1 MKYHWR
7 TIISFLLLLP
17 TAPVLSQ
24 VTDNMVYNP
33 SFEEHRECPKRIEA
47 LGVMQEVDAWWQPTS
62 GSSDYYNSC
71 GKRECSVPLNKLGYQ
86 VARSG
91 EAYCGIYCSRD
102 QYREY
107 LQTRLKKPLE
117 AGKRYKVSF
126 WVSLSEKSPHAA
138 TTLGA
143 LFTKECIEDSTLG
156 IVMKRETLDLDGQGS
171 QSIAVYYEPQVVNP
185 REHPLTDTK
194 EWMEVS
200 GEFTAEGG
208 EEFLTLG
215 NFFSFNKSR
224 IMMTHDEKTSTPLH
238 GAYYY
243 LDDVSVACVE
253 PEPAQAESQ
262 AQVEAAPE
270 VGEVV
275 LLQNIYFAV
284 DKSEVL
290 QQSYNELVK
299 LKELL
304 ERNPAMTIELRGH
317 TDNQGTVEHN
327 QKLSE
332 NRAKSVV
339 EHLVGM
345 GIDRSRLSWKGFGKS
360 EPVAD
365 NSSAEG
371 RQKNRRVEYKV
382 LSR

>member
-7 TIISFLLLLP
+7 TLIGFLFLLPGLP
-17 TAPVLSQ
+17 AFSQ
-24 VTDNMVYNP
+24 VPDNMVYNP
-33 SFEEHRECPKRIEA
+33 SFEEHRDCPQRIEA
-47 LGVMQEVDAWWQPTS
+47 LGVMQEVDAWWQPTA
-62 GSSDYYNSC
+62 GSSDYFNAC
-71 GKRECSVPLNKLGYQ
+71 GGRECSVPRNKLGSQ
-86 VARSG
+86 KARSG

-107 LQTRLKKPLE
+107 LQTRLKSPLV

-156 IVMKRETLDLDGQGS
+156 IVMNRETIDLGDQGT
-171 QSIAVYYEPQVVNP
+171 QSIAVLFEPQVVNP
-185 REHPLTDTK
+185 RERSLTDTK
-194 EWMEVS
+194 EWMEIS

-215 NFFSFNKSR
+215 NFFPFNKSR
-224 IMMTHDEKTSTPLH
+224 IIPTRDDKTPLH

-243 LDDVSVACVE
+243 IDDVSVVCVE
-253 PEPAQAESQ
+253 AELVVPKSDTSKL
-262 AQVEAAPE
+262 APE
-270 VGEVV
+270 VGEIV
-275 LLQNIYFAV
+275 LLENIYFAV

-304 ERNPAMTIELRGH
+304 EKNPSMTIELRGH

-327 QKLSE
+327 QRLSE
-332 NRAKSVV
+332 ERAKSVV
-339 EHLVGM
+339 SHLVSM
-345 GIDRSRLSWKGFGKS
+345 GIDKERLSWKGFGKS

-365 NSSAEG
+365 NSRTEG

>member
-1 MKYHWR
+1 MKYCWR
-7 TIISFLLLLP
+7 TLASILFLLSATP
-17 TAPVLSQ
+17 VFSQAPE
-24 VTDNMVYNP
+24 NMVYNP
-33 SFEEHRECPKRIEA
+33 SFEEHRDCPQHIEA
-47 LGVMQEVDAWWQPTS
+47 LGVMQEVDAWWQPTA
-62 GSSDYYNSC
+62 GSSDYFNSC
-71 GKRECSVPLNKLGYQ
+71 GGRECSVPLNKLGSQ
-86 VARSG
+86 SARSG

-107 LQTRLKKPLE
+107 LQTRLKTPLV
-117 AGKRYKVSF
+117 AGKRYRISF

-138 TTLGA
+138 TTIGA

-156 IVMKRETLDLDGQGS
+156 IVMKREVIDMGDQGS
-171 QSIAVYYEPQVVNP
+171 QSIAVYFEPQVVNS
-185 REHPLTDTK
+185 RERPLTDTK

-208 EEFLTLG
+208 EEFLTIG
-215 NFFSFNKSR
+215 NFFPFNKSR
-224 IMMTHDEKTSTPLH
+224 IVPTRDGQTPLH

-243 LDDVSVACVE
+243 VDDVSVTCIEQEPVE
-253 PEPAQAESQ
+253 LEVSAE
-262 AQVEAAPE
+262 VPE
-270 VGEVV
+270 VGDVI
-275 LLQNIYFAV
+275 LLENLYFAF

-304 ERNPAMTIELRGH
+304 ERNPGMTIELRGH
-317 TDNQGTVEHN
+317 TDNLGTVEHN
-327 QKLSE
+327 QRLSE
-332 NRAKSVV
+332 SRAKAVV
-339 EHLVGM
+339 DHLVSM
-345 GIDRSRLSWKGFGKS
+345 GIDKSRLSWKGFGKS

-365 NSSAEG
+365 NGTAAG

>member
-1 MKYHWR
+1 MKYCWR
-7 TIISFLLLLP
+7 TLASILFLLSA
-17 TAPVLSQ
+17 TPVFSQ
-24 VTDNMVYNP
+24 VPENMVYNP
-33 SFEEHRECPKRIEA
+33 SFEEHRDCPQHIEA
-47 LGVMQEVDAWWQPTS
+47 LGVMQEVDAWWQPTA
-62 GSSDYYNSC
+62 GSSDYFNSC
-71 GKRECSVPLNKLGYQ
+71 GGRECSVPLNKLGSQ
-86 VARSG
+86 SARSG

-107 LQTRLKKPLE
+107 LQTRLKTPLI
-117 AGKRYKVSF
+117 AGKRYRISF

-156 IVMKRETLDLDGQGS
+156 IVMKREVIDMGDQGS
-171 QSIAVYYEPQVVNP
+171 QSIAVYFEPQVVNS
-185 REHPLTDTK
+185 RERPLTDTK

-208 EEFLTLG
+208 EEFLTIG
-215 NFFSFNKSR
+215 NFFPFNKSR
-224 IMMTHDEKTSTPLH
+224 IVPTRDGQTPLH

-243 LDDVSVACVE
+243 VDDVSVTCIEQEPVE
-253 PEPAQAESQ
+253 PEVS
-262 AQVEAAPE
+262 VEVPE
-270 VGEVV
+270 VGDVI
-275 LLQNIYFAV
+275 LLENLYFAF

-304 ERNPAMTIELRGH
+304 ERNPGMTIELRGH
-317 TDNQGTVEHN
+317 TDNLGTVEHN
-327 QKLSE
+327 QRLSE
-332 NRAKSVV
+332 SRAKAVV
-339 EHLVGM
+339 DHLVSM
-345 GIDRSRLSWKGFGKS
+345 GIDKSRLSWKGFGKS

-365 NSSAEG
+365 NSTAAG

>member
-1 MKYHWR
+1 MKYCWR
-7 TIISFLLLLP
+7 TLTSILFLLSATP
-17 TAPVLSQ
+17 VFSQAPE
-24 VTDNMVYNP
+24 NMVYNP
-33 SFEEHRECPKRIEA
+33 SFEEHRDCPQHIEA
-47 LGVMQEVDAWWQPTS
+47 LGVMQEVDAWWQPTA
-62 GSSDYYNSC
+62 GSSDYFNSC
-71 GKRECSVPLNKLGYQ
+71 GGRECSVPLNKLGSQ
-86 VARSG
+86 SARSG

-107 LQTRLKKPLE
+107 LQTRLKTPLI
-117 AGKRYKVSF
+117 AGKRYRISF

-156 IVMKRETLDLDGQGS
+156 IVMKREVIDMGDQGS
-171 QSIAVYYEPQVVNP
+171 QSIAVYFEPQVVNS
-185 REHPLTDTK
+185 RERPLTDTK

-208 EEFLTLG
+208 EEFLTIG
-215 NFFSFNKSR
+215 NFFPFNKSR
-224 IMMTHDEKTSTPLH
+224 IVPTRDGQTPLH

-243 LDDVSVACVE
+243 VDDVSVTCIEQEPVE
-253 PEPAQAESQ
+253 PEVS
-262 AQVEAAPE
+262 VEVPE
-270 VGEVV
+270 VGEVI
-275 LLQNIYFAV
+275 LLENLYFAF

-304 ERNPAMTIELRGH
+304 ERNLGMTIELRGH
-317 TDNQGTVEHN
+317 TDNLGTVEHN
-327 QKLSE
+327 QRLSE
-332 NRAKSVV
+332 SRAKAVV
-339 EHLVGM
+339 DHLVSM
-345 GIDRSRLSWKGFGKS
+345 GIDKSRLSWKGFGKS

-365 NSSAEG
+365 NSTAAG

>member
-1 MKYHWR
+1 M
-7 TIISFLLLLP
+7 
-17 TAPVLSQ
+17 
-24 VTDNMVYNP
+24 
-33 SFEEHRECPKRIEA
+33 
-47 LGVMQEVDAWWQPTS
+47 
-62 GSSDYYNSC
+62 
-71 GKRECSVPLNKLGYQ
+71 PLNKLGSQ
-86 VARSG
+86 SARSG

-107 LQTRLKKPLE
+107 LQTRLKTPLV
-117 AGKRYKVSF
+117 AGKRYRISF

-156 IVMKRETLDLDGQGS
+156 IVMKREVINMGDQGS
-171 QSIAVYYEPQVVNP
+171 QSIAVYFEPQVVNS
-185 REHPLTDTK
+185 RERPLTDTK
-194 EWMEVS
+194 EWMEVN

-208 EEFLTLG
+208 EEFLTIG
-215 NFFSFNKSR
+215 NFFPFNKSR
-224 IMMTHDEKTSTPLH
+224 IVPTRDGQTPLH

-243 LDDVSVACVE
+243 VDDVSVTCIEQEPVE
-253 PEPAQAESQ
+253 PEVS
-262 AQVEAAPE
+262 VEVPE
-270 VGEVV
+270 VGEVI
-275 LLQNIYFAV
+275 LLENLYFAF

-304 ERNPAMTIELRGH
+304 ERNPGMTIELRGH
-317 TDNQGTVEHN
+317 TDNLGTVEHN
-327 QKLSE
+327 QRLSE
-332 NRAKSVV
+332 SRAKAVV
-339 EHLVGM
+339 DHLVSM
-345 GIDRSRLSWKGFGKS
+345 GIDKSRLSWKGFGKS

-365 NSSAEG
+365 NGTAAG

>member
-7 TIISFLLLLP
+7 TIIGFLLLLSSS
-17 TAPVLSQ
+17 PVLSQ
-24 VTDNMVYNP
+24 EIDNMVYNP
-33 SFEEHRECPKRIEA
+33 SFEDHRDCPKRIEA
-47 LGVMQEVDAWWQPTS
+47 LGVMQEVDAWWQPTA
-62 GSSDYYNSC
+62 GSSDYFNTC
-71 GKRECSVPLNKLGYQ
+71 GGRECSVPQNKLGSQ
-86 VARSG
+86 KARSG

-107 LQTRLKKPLE
+107 LQTRLKTPLI

-143 LFTKECIEDSTLG
+143 LFSNDCIEDSTLG
-156 IVMKRETLDLDGQGS
+156 IVMKRETIDLGDQGS
-171 QSIAVYYEPQVVNP
+171 QSIAVYFEPQVVNSQDN
-185 REHPLTDTK
+185 PLTDTK
-194 EWMEVS
+194 EWMEIS
-200 GEFTAEGG
+200 GEFTAKGG

-215 NFFSFNKSR
+215 NFFPFNKSR
-224 IMMTHDEKTSTPLH
+224 VIPMRDDKTPLH

-243 LDDVSVACVE
+243 IDDVSVVCIEQKSVE
-253 PEPAQAESQ
+253 TDSSTSVTVPEI
-262 AQVEAAPE
+262 
-270 VGEVV
+270 GEVV
-275 LLQNIYFAV
+275 LLENIYFAV

-304 ERNPAMTIELRGH
+304 VKNPGMTIELRGH

-332 NRAKSVV
+332 ERAKSVV
-339 EHLVGM
+339 SHLVSM
-345 GIDRSRLSWKGFGKS
+345 GIDKNRLSWKGFGKS

-365 NSSAEG
+365 NNNAEG

>member
-1 MKYHWR
+1 MKYCWR
-7 TIISFLLLLP
+7 TLTSILFLLSATP
-17 TAPVLSQ
+17 VFSQAPE
-24 VTDNMVYNP
+24 NMVYNP
-33 SFEEHRECPKRIEA
+33 SFEEHRDCPQHIEA
-47 LGVMQEVDAWWQPTS
+47 LGVMQEVDAWWQPTA
-62 GSSDYYNSC
+62 GSSDYFNSC
-71 GKRECSVPLNKLGYQ
+71 GGRECSVPLNKLGSQ
-86 VARSG
+86 SARSG

-107 LQTRLKKPLE
+107 LQTRLKTPLI
-117 AGKRYKVSF
+117 AGKRYRISF

-156 IVMKRETLDLDGQGS
+156 IVMKREVIDMGDQGS
-171 QSIAVYYEPQVVNP
+171 QSIAVYFEPQVVNS
-185 REHPLTDTK
+185 RERPLTDTK

-208 EEFLTLG
+208 EEFLTIG
-215 NFFSFNKSR
+215 NFFPFNKSR
-224 IMMTHDEKTSTPLH
+224 IVPTRDGQTPLH

-243 LDDVSVACVE
+243 VDDVSVTCIEQEPVE
-253 PEPAQAESQ
+253 PEVS
-262 AQVEAAPE
+262 VEVPE
-270 VGEVV
+270 VGEVI
-275 LLQNIYFAV
+275 LLENLYFAF

-304 ERNPAMTIELRGH
+304 ESNPGMTIELRGH
-317 TDNQGTVEHN
+317 TDNLGTVEHN
-327 QKLSE
+327 QRLSE
-332 NRAKSVV
+332 SRAKAVV
-339 EHLVGM
+339 DHLVSM
-345 GIDRSRLSWKGFGKS
+345 GIDKSRLSWKGFGKS

-365 NSSAEG
+365 NSTAAG

>member
-1 MKYHWR
+1 MKYCWR
-7 TIISFLLLLP
+7 TLASILFLLSA
-17 TAPVLSQ
+17 TPVFSQ
-24 VTDNMVYNP
+24 VPENMVYNP
-33 SFEEHRECPKRIEA
+33 SFEEHRDCPQHIEA
-47 LGVMQEVDAWWQPTS
+47 LGVMQEVDAWWQPTA
-62 GSSDYYNSC
+62 GSSDYFNSC
-71 GKRECSVPLNKLGYQ
+71 GGRECSVPLNKLGSQ
-86 VARSG
+86 SARSG

-107 LQTRLKKPLE
+107 LQTRLKTPLI
-117 AGKRYKVSF
+117 AGKRYRISF

-156 IVMKRETLDLDGQGS
+156 IVMKREVIDLGDQGS
-171 QSIAVYYEPQVVNP
+171 QSIAVYFEPQVVNS
-185 REHPLTDTK
+185 RERPLTDTK

-208 EEFLTLG
+208 EEFLTIG
-215 NFFSFNKSR
+215 NFFPFNKSR
-224 IMMTHDEKTSTPLH
+224 IVPTRDGQTPLH

-243 LDDVSVACVE
+243 VDDVSVTCIEQEPVE
-253 PEPAQAESQ
+253 PEVS
-262 AQVEAAPE
+262 VEVPE
-270 VGEVV
+270 VGEVI
-275 LLQNIYFAV
+275 LLENLYFAF

-304 ERNPAMTIELRGH
+304 ERNPGMTIELRGH
-317 TDNQGTVEHN
+317 TDNLGTVEHN
-327 QKLSE
+327 QRLSE
-332 NRAKSVV
+332 SRAKAVV
-339 EHLVGM
+339 DHLVSM
-345 GIDRSRLSWKGFGKS
+345 GIDKSRLSWKGFGKS

-365 NSSAEG
+365 NSTAAG

>member
-1 MKYHWR
+1 MKYCWR
-7 TIISFLLLLP
+7 TLASILFLLSA
-17 TAPVLSQ
+17 TPVFSQ
-24 VTDNMVYNP
+24 VPENMVYNP
-33 SFEEHRECPKRIEA
+33 SFEEYRDCPQHIEA
-47 LGVMQEVDAWWQPTS
+47 LGVMQEVDAWWQPTA
-62 GSSDYYNSC
+62 GSSDYFNSC
-71 GKRECSVPLNKLGYQ
+71 GGRECSVPLNKLGSQ
-86 VARSG
+86 SARSG

-107 LQTRLKKPLE
+107 LQTRLKTPLI
-117 AGKRYKVSF
+117 AGKRYRISF

-156 IVMKRETLDLDGQGS
+156 IVMKREVIDLGDQGS
-171 QSIAVYYEPQVVNP
+171 QSIAVYFEPQVVNS
-185 REHPLTDTK
+185 RERPLTDTK

-208 EEFLTLG
+208 EEFLTIG
-215 NFFSFNKSR
+215 NFFPFNKSR
-224 IMMTHDEKTSTPLH
+224 IVPTRDGQTPLH

-243 LDDVSVACVE
+243 VDDVSVTCIEQEPVE
-253 PEPAQAESQ
+253 PEVS
-262 AQVEAAPE
+262 VEVPE
-270 VGEVV
+270 VGEVI
-275 LLQNIYFAV
+275 LLENLYFAF

-304 ERNPAMTIELRGH
+304 ESNPGMTIELRGH
-317 TDNQGTVEHN
+317 TDNLGTVEHN
-327 QKLSE
+327 QRLSE
-332 NRAKSVV
+332 SRAKAVV
-339 EHLVGM
+339 DHLVSM
-345 GIDRSRLSWKGFGKS
+345 GIDKSRLSWKGFGKS

-365 NSSAEG
+365 NSTAAG

>member
-1 MKYHWR
+1 MKYCWR
-7 TIISFLLLLP
+7 TLTSILFLLSA
-17 TAPVLSQ
+17 TPVFSQ
-24 VTDNMVYNP
+24 VTENMVYNP
-33 SFEEHRECPKRIEA
+33 SFEEHRDCPQHIEA
-47 LGVMQEVDAWWQPTS
+47 LGVMQEVDAWWQPTA
-62 GSSDYYNSC
+62 GSSDYFNSC
-71 GKRECSVPLNKLGYQ
+71 GGRECSVPLNKLGSQ
-86 VARSG
+86 SARSG

-107 LQTRLKKPLE
+107 LQTRLKTPLI
-117 AGKRYKVSF
+117 AGKRYRISF

-156 IVMKRETLDLDGQGS
+156 IVMKREVIDLGDQGS
-171 QSIAVYYEPQVVNP
+171 QSIAVYFEPQVVNS
-185 REHPLTDTK
+185 RERPLTDTK

-208 EEFLTLG
+208 EEFLTIG
-215 NFFSFNKSR
+215 NFFPFNKSR
-224 IMMTHDEKTSTPLH
+224 IVPTRDGQTPLH

-243 LDDVSVACVE
+243 VDDVSVTCIEQEPVE
-253 PEPAQAESQ
+253 PEVS
-262 AQVEAAPE
+262 VEVPE
-270 VGEVV
+270 VGDVI
-275 LLQNIYFAV
+275 LLENLYFAF

-304 ERNPAMTIELRGH
+304 ERNPGMTIELRGH
-317 TDNQGTVEHN
+317 TDNLGTVEHN
-327 QKLSE
+327 QRLSE
-332 NRAKSVV
+332 SRAKAVV
-339 EHLVGM
+339 DHLVSM
-345 GIDRSRLSWKGFGKS
+345 GIDKSRLSWKGFGKS

-365 NSSAEG
+365 NSTAAG

>member
-1 MKYHWR
+1 MKYCWR
-7 TIISFLLLLP
+7 TLASILFLLSA
-17 TAPVLSQ
+17 TPVFSQ
-24 VTDNMVYNP
+24 VPENMVYNP
-33 SFEEHRECPKRIEA
+33 SFEEHRDCPQHIEA
-47 LGVMQEVDAWWQPTS
+47 LGVMQEVDAWWQPTA
-62 GSSDYYNSC
+62 GSSDYFNSC
-71 GKRECSVPLNKLGYQ
+71 GGRECSVPLNKLGSQ
-86 VARSG
+86 SARSG

-107 LQTRLKKPLE
+107 LQTRLKTPLI
-117 AGKRYKVSF
+117 AGKRYRISF

-156 IVMKRETLDLDGQGS
+156 IVMKREVIDLGDQGS
-171 QSIAVYYEPQVVNP
+171 QSIAVYVEPQVVNS
-185 REHPLTDTK
+185 RERPLTDTK

-208 EEFLTLG
+208 EEFLTIG
-215 NFFSFNKSR
+215 NFFPFNKSR
-224 IMMTHDEKTSTPLH
+224 IVPTRDGQTPLH

-243 LDDVSVACVE
+243 VDDVSVTCIEQEPVE
-253 PEPAQAESQ
+253 LEVSAE
-262 AQVEAAPE
+262 VPE
-270 VGEVV
+270 VGEVI
-275 LLQNIYFAV
+275 LLENLYFAF

-304 ERNPAMTIELRGH
+304 ERNPGMTIELRGH
-317 TDNQGTVEHN
+317 TDNLGTVEHN
-327 QKLSE
+327 QRLSE
-332 NRAKSVV
+332 SRAKAVV
-339 EHLVGM
+339 DHLVSM
-345 GIDRSRLSWKGFGKS
+345 GIDKSRLSWKGFGKS

-365 NSSAEG
+365 NSTAAG

>member
-1 MKYHWR
+1 MKYRWR
-7 TIISFLLLLP
+7 SIISLLLLLP
-17 TAPVLSQ
+17 TTPIFSQ
-24 VTDNMVYNP
+24 TPDNMVYNP

-47 LGVMQEVDAWWQPTS
+47 LGIMQEVDAWWQPTS
-62 GSSDYYNSC
+62 GSSDYYHSC
-71 GKRECSVPLNKLGYQ
+71 GEHECSVPRNKLGYQ
-86 VARSG
+86 TPRTG

-107 LQTRLKKPLE
+107 LQTRLKTPLV
-117 AGKRYKVSF
+117 AGKRYRVSF

-185 REHPLTDTK
+185 RERPLTDTK
-194 EWMEVS
+194 DWMEVS

-224 IMMTHDEKTSTPLH
+224 VVMAHDGNTPTPLH

-243 LDDVSVACVE
+243 IDDVSVTCVE
-253 PEPAQAESQ
+253 QEPPYVESK
-262 AQVEAAPE
+262 ALAEAAPE

-304 ERNPAMTIELRGH
+304 ERNPTMAIELRGH

-339 EHLVGM
+339 EHLVNM
-345 GIDRSRLSWKGFGKS
+345 GIDRSRLTWKGFGKS

-365 NSSAEG
+365 NSSAKG
-371 RQKNRRVEYKV
+371 RQKNRRVEFKV

>member
-1 MKYHWR
+1 MKYCWR
-7 TIISFLLLLP
+7 TLTSILFLLSA
-17 TAPVLSQ
+17 TPVFSQ
-24 VTDNMVYNP
+24 VPENMVYNP
-33 SFEEHRECPKRIEA
+33 SFEEHRDCPQHIEA
-47 LGVMQEVDAWWQPTS
+47 LGVMQEVDAWWQPTA
-62 GSSDYYNSC
+62 GSSDYFNSC
-71 GKRECSVPLNKLGYQ
+71 GGRECSVPLNKLGSQ
-86 VARSG
+86 SARSG

-107 LQTRLKKPLE
+107 LQTRLKTPLV
-117 AGKRYKVSF
+117 AGKRYRISF

-138 TTLGA
+138 ATLGA

-156 IVMKRETLDLDGQGS
+156 IVMKREVVDMGDQGS
-171 QSIAVYYEPQVVNP
+171 QSIAVYFEPQVVNS
-185 REHPLTDTK
+185 RERPLTDTK

-208 EEFLTLG
+208 EEFLTIG
-215 NFFSFNKSR
+215 NFFPFNKSR
-224 IMMTHDEKTSTPLH
+224 IVPTRDGQTPLH

-243 LDDVSVACVE
+243 VDDVSVTCIEQEPVE
-253 PEPAQAESQ
+253 LEVSAE
-262 AQVEAAPE
+262 VPE
-270 VGEVV
+270 VGEVI
-275 LLQNIYFAV
+275 LLENLYFAF

-304 ERNPAMTIELRGH
+304 ERNPGMTIELRGH
-317 TDNQGTVEHN
+317 TDNLGTVEHN
-327 QKLSE
+327 QRLSE
-332 NRAKSVV
+332 SRAKAVV
-339 EHLVGM
+339 DHLVSM
-345 GIDRSRLSWKGFGKS
+345 GIDKSRLSWKGFGKS

-365 NSSAEG
+365 NSTAAG